1 MNEPTDNIYFYPVY
15 LLILV
20 IFYFVL
26 KSPKKSDEKR
36 DTNSNENS
44 DSKKDEKK

>member
-1 MNEPTDNIYFYPVY
+1 MTEPTDNIYYYPAY

-26 KSPKKSDEKR
+26 KSPKTD
-36 DTNSNENS
+36 D
-44 DSKKDEKK
+44 KKTKDVKKEDN

>member
-1 MNEPTDNIYFYPVY
+1 MTEPTDNIYYYPAY

-26 KSPKKSDEKR
+26 KLPKDKGDKKE
-36 DTNSNENS
+36 NE
-44 DSKKDEKK
+44 KKDKE